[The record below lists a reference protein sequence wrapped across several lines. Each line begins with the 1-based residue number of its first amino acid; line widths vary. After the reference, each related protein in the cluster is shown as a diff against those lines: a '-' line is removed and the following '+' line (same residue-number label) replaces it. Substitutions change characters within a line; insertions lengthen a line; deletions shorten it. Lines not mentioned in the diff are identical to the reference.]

1 MRRPHR
7 FTYASAQLEE
17 FAQSVLAGAKRAG
30 ASACECEVSE
40 GYGLSVTVRKSE
52 PETIEHNRDKG
63 IGVTV
68 YFGERP
74 AMRRGHAS
82 TSDFSAAALASTVA
96 AAAAIARKTA
106 VDDCAGPP
114 EAAELARAPDLRKL
128 DLDLFHPWNLGTEE
142 AIRIA
147 RRTERAAFALSP
159 KISNSTCRLS
169 PNSIIP

>member
-1 MRRPHR
+1 MPKEHR
-7 FTYASAQLEE
+7 FTHAPAQLQG
-17 FAQSVLAGAKRAG
+17 FAQSVLDAAKRAG

-40 GYGLSVTVRKSE
+40 GYGLSVTVRKDE

-74 AMRRGHAS
+74 GARRGHAS
-82 TSDFSAAALASTVA
+82 TSDFSAAAIASTVE

-114 EAAELARAPDLRKL
+114 EAEELARGPELAKL
-128 DLDLFHPWNLGTEE
+128 NLDLFHPWNLGTEE
-142 AIRIA
+142 AIRLA
-147 RRTERAAFALSP
+147 RRA
-159 KISNSTCRLS
+159 
-169 PNSIIP
+169 

>member
-1 MRRPHR
+1 MPKELH
-7 FTYASAQLEE
+7 FTHTPAELQQ
-17 FAQSVLAGAKRAG
+17 FAQTTLAAAKRAG

-40 GYGLSVTVRKSE
+40 GYGLSVTVRKDE

-74 AMRRGHAS
+74 KARRGHAS
-82 TSDFSAAALASTVA
+82 TSDFSPAALSSTVE

-114 EAAELARAPDLRKL
+114 EPGE
-128 DLDLFHPWNLGTEE
+128 
-142 AIRIA
+142 
-147 RRTERAAFALSP
+147 
-159 KISNSTCRLS
+159 
-169 PNSIIP
+169 